1 MIFTG
6 HMLNIL
12 NERLKIDAVG
22 FVNYISI
29 KLLTESQ
36 KKSVRL
42 SQIL

>member
-1 MIFTG
+1 MGVIFIG

-12 NERLKIDAVG
+12 NETLKIDAVG

-36 KKSVRL
+36 KKKKKV
-42 SQIL
+42 